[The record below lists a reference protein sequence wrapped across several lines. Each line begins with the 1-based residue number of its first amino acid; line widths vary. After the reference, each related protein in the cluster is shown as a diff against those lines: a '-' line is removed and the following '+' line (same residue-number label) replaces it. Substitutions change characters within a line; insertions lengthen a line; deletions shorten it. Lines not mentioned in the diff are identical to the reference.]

1 MNSTSTGDE
10 RVLEAYMET
19 NEKLLLAM
27 AAVPAISGH
36 PIHQGT
42 PREAF
47 CHTFLEKHLAQ
58 TVAVSSGEVI
68 DASSRPGEKRS
79 QFDIVI
85 YNRAFPKLDYGG
97 GITGFLSESVIAT
110 IEVKSTLNKEGL
122 RKALA
127 AARRLKALRRGFESC
142 SSTGCRP
149 PGILSYVVAYD
160 GPSSMRTVH
169 GWLGGLHHELS
180 IELPRLPPTLE
191 ERATVPSPALDGIFV
206 LGKGILQ
213 FDNASVTFLHDS
225 THRALSPD
233 GKWACIDLESGSLL
247 MLFLLLTRAVSGST
261 GSVLDPFPYI
271 ESWTVQ
277 ADLLP

>member
-1 MNSTSTGDE
+1 
-10 RVLEAYMET
+10 MET

-169 GWLGGLHHELS
+169 GWLGGLHYELS
-180 IELPRLPPTLE
+180 IESSCRGCLRLWRNAPQCPHRRWTGSSFSA
-191 ERATVPSPALDGIFV
+191 RASCSSTTHRSLSCMIPLTVPS
-206 LGKGILQ
+206 
-213 FDNASVTFLHDS
+213 
-225 THRALSPD
+225 
-233 GKWACIDLESGSLL
+233 LL
-247 MLFLLLTRAVSGST
+247 MASGHVLTWRAVA
-261 GSVLDPFPYI
+261 F
-271 ESWTVQ
+271 
-277 ADLLP
+277 